1 MNEWIRKSI
10 EIAHSTDYL
19 DKLHEVYPVSHEAQ
33 RDLPEENEKKLRQ
46 LCEAGDDLELLRE
59 LLKLPKFPINDPY
72 VAFLRRDE
80 RALEKILRLSAALLE
95 G

>member
-72 VAFLRRDE
+72 VSFLRRDE